1 MAESTVLD
9 DQITNA
15 KQGLIPDIGPLDN
28 SHVTGGDAM
37 ETPRSMDINAE
48 MEVNANGEINA
59 NPEANANVT
68 VDSNANTPQRTD
80 DSDRDLIEQD
90 SLESLD
96 PGQEPEQVSDQELAQ
111 DLPQDPGQDGSAPV
125 EVRPVVSEEPPVGA
139 AEGEEHQDTVEQE
152 QASPGFVGKQEGG
165 ESGNAEGGDMKQE
178 DNVDAEAEEEPAPD
192 AIQEETM
199 DELEGETE
207 GGEHD
212 TREEGESGTDIEGH
226 LEGLL
231 SPAFSE
237 SKTFDIITT
246 DREFETESEVTD
258 DSGSK
263 GTADATHD
271 DLNTTATSDDR
282 PTRQRKEPVID
293 ASKLREREERSV
305 SNRRA
310 HLQKKA
316 DSLKDRNEQRRA
328 AVEERRRQ
336 QEMVE
341 QQKKEAILRRSRDR
355 EDTAHGS
362 REKRRSWSAFGSRES
377 PSPTPSAST
386 PRGRSSDRLTRKS
399 PTSNLTGSKQL
410 SSSVSNIY
418 HRSVKLVRLG
428 PNEDDWFQMHVPE
441 TRKKKPGSP
450 GATTPEPGFADARS
464 PVGALRSPVHHRS
477 TPNLASSYKRSR
489 PKAFQPRDIKSTHS
503 TPTHGPRASAMA
515 VTERLSRP
523 KGGMKS
529 PSTSTTN
536 LSTPTSSAKRAPSP
550 RTVGRPPSPRQ
561 RTPLSARSSN
571 ASNASG
577 ESLASG
583 GSTTPRRPSSPRNL
597 PRDKSSD
604 SHSSGKTQSNK
615 STSSNPPPIKKA
627 LTPSAGVTKPT
638 PSKASQ
644 SPRPKPSTPAKKE
657 SPTSAT
663 PDKPRTPAAEK
674 PKVAAAD
681 KAKAPPATKAPSTPT
696 SGPSE
701 KSKPKETKQNGS
713 ENGDGKP
720 DLTDAERAKQAL
732 AERRRQAREKAER
745 EAELERQ
752 RQEQLKRE
760 EEERKKKAEE
770 ERIRQEEEAMRLAE
784 ENRIAEEERLRREA
798 EEEEKRMEGGEVEER
813 GGGETG
819 GCDPT
824 AGGWLGHHGILY
836 GMKAEEER
844 KKQEEI
850 AKRQEELAKQEAE
863 LAAKHKKEEEERDA
877 RRRRV
882 DEIMKRARRGAQN
895 KDENSQPGS
904 PDSEKSSDGA
914 ADHKTNGIS
923 SSSMLLN
930 DKYRHLLSG
939 NRGIGSNPVSGDDDS
954 AEEGDQGQGE
964 ASDAAAAATVSEA
977 QNGVEESGPPA
988 AELEVGGGGDTNTAS
1003 LTNSEDANQGD
1014 GNIMGG
1020 GDADREA
1027 AKEEEEKEEEEKE
1040 KMKED
1045 ENEKEVE
1052 EDGTSV
1058 DALASHEGEESST
1071 DVQESSADVQES
1083 SADVQESS
1091 SDVQESSADVQDGTA
1106 VDMVTSDADGEQ
1118 IAEEPG
1124 SKEKAVEEKPVDNG
1138 PLEAP
1143 SIPEILDADEK
1154 TDLLENAN
1162 NGQMDQDSNLVIDP
1176 KGTMG
1181 APLLIEAPAAKTEI
1195 EITNGEGGQHEEDG
1209 PELEA
1214 SLKVGVKLAQSPED
1228 SGIEGNG
1235 QSGAVLT
1242 SEI

>member
-1 MAESTVLD
+1 
-9 DQITNA
+9 
-15 KQGLIPDIGPLDN
+15 
-28 SHVTGGDAM
+28 M
-37 ETPRSMDINAE
+37 ETSRSMDINVE

-68 VDSNANTPQRTD
+68 VDSNANTPQRT
-80 DSDRDLIEQD
+80 
-90 SLESLD
+90 
-96 PGQEPEQVSDQELAQ
+96 
-111 DLPQDPGQDGSAPV
+111 
-125 EVRPVVSEEPPVGA
+125 
-139 AEGEEHQDTVEQE
+139 
-152 QASPGFVGKQEGG
+152 
-165 ESGNAEGGDMKQE
+165 
-178 DNVDAEAEEEPAPD
+178 
-192 AIQEETM
+192 
-199 DELEGETE
+199 
-207 GGEHD
+207 
-212 TREEGESGTDIEGH
+212 
-226 LEGLL
+226 
-231 SPAFSE
+231 
-237 SKTFDIITT
+237 
-246 DREFETESEVTD
+246 VTD

-355 EDTAHGS
+355 EDTAHTS

-477 TPNLASSYKRSR
+477 TPNLAS
-489 PKAFQPRDIKSTHS
+489 FQPRDIKSTHS
-503 TPTHGPRASAMA
+503 TPTHGPRGSAMA

-638 PSKASQ
+638 PSKAGQ

-663 PDKPRTPAAEK
+663 PDKPKTPAAEK
-674 PKVAAAD
+674 PKAAAAE

-784 ENRIAEEERLRREA
+784 EHRIAEEERLRREA
-798 EEEEKRMEGGEVEER
+798 EEEEKRMEEEKLRKEEEER
-813 GGGETG
+813 Q
-819 GCDPT
+819 
-824 AGGWLGHHGILY
+824 
-836 GMKAEEER
+836 KAEEER

-877 RRRRV
+877 RRRV
-882 DEIMKRARRGAQN
+882 SPPSPLSSCLDTSRA
-895 KDENSQPGS
+895 
-904 PDSEKSSDGA
+904 
-914 ADHKTNGIS
+914 
-923 SSSMLLN
+923 L
-930 DKYRHLLSG
+930 
-939 NRGIGSNPVSGDDDS
+939 
-954 AEEGDQGQGE
+954 
-964 ASDAAAAATVSEA
+964 ATL
-977 QNGVEESGPPA
+977 PHFCW
-988 AELEVGGGGDTNTAS
+988 L
-1003 LTNSEDANQGD
+1003 
-1014 GNIMGG
+1014 
-1020 GDADREA
+1020 
-1027 AKEEEEKEEEEKE
+1027 KKC
-1040 KMKED
+1040 
-1045 ENEKEVE
+1045 
-1052 EDGTSV
+1052 EDGLS
-1058 DALASHEGEESST
+1058 
-1071 DVQESSADVQES
+1071 
-1083 SADVQESS
+1083 
-1091 SDVQESSADVQDGTA
+1091 
-1106 VDMVTSDADGEQ
+1106 
-1118 IAEEPG
+1118 
-1124 SKEKAVEEKPVDNG
+1124 
-1138 PLEAP
+1138 
-1143 SIPEILDADEK
+1143 
-1154 TDLLENAN
+1154 
-1162 NGQMDQDSNLVIDP
+1162 
-1176 KGTMG
+1176 
-1181 APLLIEAPAAKTEI
+1181 
-1195 EITNGEGGQHEEDG
+1195 
-1209 PELEA
+1209 
-1214 SLKVGVKLAQSPED
+1214 
-1228 SGIEGNG
+1228 
-1235 QSGAVLT
+1235 
-1242 SEI
+1242 